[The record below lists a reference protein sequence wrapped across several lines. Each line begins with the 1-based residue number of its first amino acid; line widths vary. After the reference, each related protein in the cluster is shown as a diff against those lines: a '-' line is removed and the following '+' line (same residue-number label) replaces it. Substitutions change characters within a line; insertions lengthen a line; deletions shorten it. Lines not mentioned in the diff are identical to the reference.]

1 TLFFFP
7 KVFPKGNPMVHGE
20 VGSRRPDVHTWR
32 HRPHGGS
39 TPVGA
44 NACGSL
50 AVLQQAALRF
60 ALHHRIPLRISLLLI
75 FGFPFFVVPKGN
87 TPLLY
92 KPLGHRAEAP
102 PHGQVTPT
110 LPEESWGQVYTFV
123 LWIPEGESDGTRR
136 TSLAPTRLHTW
147 RSGPTT
153 KGKPRR
159 FARQAAL
166 RFALHHRT
174 PLLYKPLGH
183 RAEAPPHGQVAPTL
197 PEESW
202 GQVYTFVLRIP
213 EGESDGTRRTSLA
226 PTRLHTWRSGPTTKG
241 KPRRFALQ
249 AALRFALHHRTPLL
263 YKPLGHRADAPP
275 HRQVAS
281 SLPEESWGQVYT
293 FFFLPKGR
301 VGAECTVFFFP
312 EGESWGQVYTFLFP
326 KERVGAKCT
335 LGFFPKVFPKGNP
348 MVHGELASR
357 RPGCILGGVAP
368 QQRESLAVLLARL
381 RSDSPCTIGPPLLYK
396 PLGLRA
402 EPPAHRQVAPPLP
415 EESWGQVYTFHF
427 PRFRVGKPPG
437 LGSLLSVV
445 RPPLHSTG
453 YRNPCHPLV
462 LELTLEDALL
472 LPYTPP
478 DPRNAN
484 FPLKGTDAHTPF
496 FFFFFFL
503 GLGDDPPL
511 HLPSSGKMG

>member
-174 PLLYKPLGH
+174 PLLYKPLG
-183 RAEAPPHGQVAPTL
+183 
-197 PEESW
+197 
-202 GQVYTFVLRIP
+202 
-213 EGESDGTRRTSLA
+213 
-226 PTRLHTWRSGPTTKG
+226 
-241 KPRRFALQ
+241 
-249 AALRFALHHRTPLL
+249 
-263 YKPLGHRADAPP
+263 
-275 HRQVAS
+275 
-281 SLPEESWGQVYT
+281 
-293 FFFLPKGR
+293 
-301 VGAECTVFFFP
+301 
-312 EGESWGQVYTFLFP
+312 
-326 KERVGAKCT
+326 
-335 LGFFPKVFPKGNP
+335 
-348 MVHGELASR
+348 
-357 RPGCILGGVAP
+357 
-368 QQRESLAVLLARL
+368 
-381 RSDSPCTIGPPLLYK
+381 
-396 PLGLRA
+396 LRA

-415 EESWGQVYTFHF
+415 EESWGQVYTFVLPVPKGF
-427 PRFRVGKPPG
+427 PFYISLWDPARRPPRTVKSPLLSLRRVG
-437 LGSLLSVV
+437 
-445 RPPLHSTG
+445 
-453 YRNPCHPLV
+453 
-462 LELTLEDALL
+462 AW
-472 LPYTPP
+472 
-478 DPRNAN
+478 
-484 FPLKGTDAHTPF
+484 
-496 FFFFFFL
+496 
-503 GLGDDPPL
+503 
-511 HLPSSGKMG
+511 